1 LFKKIGAGLYS
12 PTPNI
17 IEPKNEEKGLPVSY
31 KGKPFLFCIV
41 DGHFANNRKERVWV
55 YGFFILHS

>member
-17 IEPKNEEKGLPVSY
+17 IEPDLSQPPFYLSLIFIY
-31 KGKPFLFCIV
+31 KIV
-41 DGHFANNRKERVWV
+41 QC
-55 YGFFILHS
+55 L